1 MAINIIKEKLGAILD
16 DSLGKNLL
24 ATGGIKHVGVN
35 KEENVVVLVIAVGA
49 LEPEF
54 EKKLRREIA
63 KIIKIDLKYSGLKL
77 EIEEFKKLNSI
88 MRGDTKFIIIASGK
102 GGVGKSTVTA
112 NIAYALSKKG
122 KKVGIIDA
130 DIYGSSIPTL
140 LDYNVKEAKIEV
152 NSNKKIIPFMKNNIQ
167 FISTEFFAEVGTPIL
182 WRGAMV
188 SSMINSLFY
197 DVEWSKDLDYMI
209 IDMPPGTGD
218 ATLDLKNIIPES
230 DVIIV
235 TTPHISASHVAIKA
249 GYAAQ
254 QLKHSVIGVIENMS
268 YYLNKSNNEKEY
280 IFGKGKGKELAKKLD
295 VPLLAEIPINLPA
308 KNTGLYEDNEII
320 GQVYNNIAEI
330 IINK

>member
-1 MAINIIKEKLGAILD
+1 MSIDLIKQKLGVLMD
-16 DSLGKNLL
+16 DSLGKTLL
-24 ATGGIKHVGVN
+24 ETGGIKHLGIN
-35 KEENVVVLVIAVGA
+35 EDDNIVVIVIAVGKKDA
-49 LEPEF
+49 DL
-54 EKKLRREIA
+54 EKKMRREIA
-63 KIIKIDLKYSGLKL
+63 KIVKLDLNYSGLKL
-77 EIEEFKKLNSI
+77 EIEEFKKIDSI
-88 MRGDTKFIIIASGK
+88 VKGNTKFVIIASGK

-140 LDYNVKEAKIEV
+140 LDYNVKDAKIEV
-152 NSNKKIIPFMKNNIQ
+152 NDNKKIIPFMKNNIE
-167 FISTEFFAEVGTPIL
+167 FISTEFFAEIGAPIL

-197 DVEWSKDLDYMI
+197 DVAWNKELDYMI

-218 ATLDLKNIIPES
+218 ATLDLKNIIPKS

-254 QLKHSVIGVIENMS
+254 ELKHIVFGVIENMS
-268 YYLNKSNNEKEY
+268 YFLNKSSGEKEY
-280 IFGKGKGKELAKKLD
+280 IFGKGKGEELAKKLN
-295 VPLLAEIPINLPA
+295 VTLLAEIPINLPA
-308 KNTGLYEDNEII
+308 KNTGLYEDNELI
-320 GQVYNNIAEI
+320 GQIYNNIADK

>member
-1 MAINIIKEKLGAILD
+1 MSIDLIKQKIGVLLD

-24 ATGGIKHVGVN
+24 ETDGIKHIGID
-35 KEENVVVLVIAVGA
+35 EEKNIVILVVAIGKKD
-49 LEPEF
+49 PEI

-63 KIIKIDLKYSGLKL
+63 KIIKIDLKYAGLKL
-77 EIEEFKKLNSI
+77 EIEEFRKIDSLAK
-88 MRGDTKFIIIASGK
+88 GKTKFIIIASGK
-102 GGVGKSTVTA
+102 GGVGKSTITA

-140 LDYNVKEAKIEV
+140 LDYNVKDAKIEV
-152 NSNKKIIPFMKNNIQ
+152 NNNRKIIPFMKNNIE
-167 FISTEFFAEVGTPIL
+167 FISTEFFADVGAPIL

-197 DVEWSKDLDYMI
+197 DVAWNKELDYMV

-218 ATLDLKNIIPES
+218 ATLDLRNIIPNS

-249 GYAAQ
+249 GYAAKE
-254 QLKHSVIGVIENMS
+254 LKHKVIGVIENMS
-268 YYLNKSNNEKEY
+268 YYLNKSTGEKEY
-280 IFGKGKGKELAKKLD
+280 IFGKGKGEELAKKLN
-295 VPLLAEIPINLPA
+295 VNLLAEIPINLPA
-308 KNTGLYEDNEII
+308 KNTGLYEDNEFI
-320 GQVYNNIAEI
+320 GQIFNNIADKI
-330 IINK
+330 MSK